1 MLKLA
6 EPSWE
11 TTGLQPS
18 LLPTDWEYRVR
29 MIDASNWVAE
39 ERELGS
45 IWTVVSRYGSRSWSS
60 ADGAE
65 GAIRARVAERKAKWE
80 FHRMQSQTERT
91 YDAEGNRTN

>member
-1 MLKLA
+1 MLKLD

-29 MIDASNWVAE
+29 MIDAEDWIAE

-45 IWTVVSRYGSRSWSS
+45 TWFKVAKNGSLFWST
-60 ADGAE
+60 AEGAE
-65 GAIRARVAERKAKWE
+65 GAIRARIAERKAKWE